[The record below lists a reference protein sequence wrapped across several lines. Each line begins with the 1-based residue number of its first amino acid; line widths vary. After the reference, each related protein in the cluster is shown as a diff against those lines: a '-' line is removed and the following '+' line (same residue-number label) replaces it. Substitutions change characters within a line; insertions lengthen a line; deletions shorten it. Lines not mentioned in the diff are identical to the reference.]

1 MKIQNENDKALDSNF
16 YDNSIL
22 NNNIVVLNQQ
32 VDTLVLHLYPQQK
45 MNEKQLNDYN
55 IFVDDL
61 NELKSQAQAIQ
72 GEQVKRFT
80 RKIIKDV
87 DFKVMATCPGRFGV
101 NLMCGNF
108 QMMFNKITNKTNAPI
123 IKIEFRS
130 EFLTRFGYVDCI
142 NQVFNVVKS
151 FLPTFKIKVYELHLC
166 TDFQGYDIQEADKDR
181 MSFRNRGLQDFT
193 EVDNTLFASG
203 RKKTGFSF
211 GKDSFMLRLYD
222 KTHQIQ
228 TKKTAGYVQPLRW
241 DTNEQFDSNSK
252 VWRLEYQFRRD
263 YLKTLVGK
271 DGLVDGFEQ
280 VLNSIP
286 DLWAHAMKRF
296 VHYDLNK
303 QQCTDM
309 YHNETLDKKGNLIP
323 LTYETIKKR
332 KQRAGLSNLWKTLS
346 TFNNTESTHN
356 IVKYKEVKR
365 PESEYII
372 NSFKG
377 VVTTM
382 VKYSHGDF
390 DRDKLNEYIIQAN
403 EDELNKSGFSILDNA
418 KLKCLDYMNDAK
430 KIYVENGVVMN
441 GFEEYNKNLKE
452 NLTKHWNSI
461 SDTTKKN
468 DFLAA
473 CIKKGTM
480 LYSNV
485 HTDN

>member
-1 MKIQNENDKALDSNF
+1 MKITEQNAKALDSNF
-16 YDNSIL
+16 YDKQII
-22 NNNIVVLNQQ
+22 NNNIVILNQQ
-32 VDTLVLHLYPQQK
+32 VDTLVLHLYPHQLF
-45 MNEKQLNDYN
+45 NEQQLNAYN
-55 IFVDDL
+55 TFVDDL
-61 NELKSQAQAIQ
+61 NDLKKQAQAIQ

-80 RKIIKDV
+80 RKTVKGV

-123 IKIEFRS
+123 VKIEFRS
-130 EFLTRFGYVDCI
+130 EFLTRFGYVQCI
-142 NQVFNVVKS
+142 NDVFNVVKS

-193 EVDNTLFASG
+193 EVDSTLFGSG

-211 GKDSFMLRLYD
+211 GKDSFMMRMYD

-228 TKKTAGYVQPLRW
+228 CKKTAGYVQALRW
-241 DTNEQFDSNSK
+241 DVNEHFDPTAK

-286 DLWAHAMKRF
+286 DLWAHAMQRF
-296 VHYDLNK
+296 VHYNLNK

-309 YHNETLDKKGNLIP
+309 YHNDV
-323 LTYETIKKR
+323 TYETIKKR

-346 TFNNTESTHN
+346 TFNNTESTHK

-365 PESEYII
+365 PESQYVI

-382 VKYSHGDF
+382 VKYCHGDF
-390 DRDKLNEYIIQAN
+390 DSNKLNEFILQAN

-418 KLKCLDYMNDAK
+418 KLKCLDYMNDNK
-430 KIYVENGVVMN
+430 TSFMQNGVMMD
-441 GFEEYNKNLKE
+441 GFEEYNTNLKE

-461 SDTTKKN
+461 NDITKKN
-468 DFLAA
+468 DFLTA
-473 CIKKGTM
+473 CIEKGTM

-485 HTDN
+485 QDN